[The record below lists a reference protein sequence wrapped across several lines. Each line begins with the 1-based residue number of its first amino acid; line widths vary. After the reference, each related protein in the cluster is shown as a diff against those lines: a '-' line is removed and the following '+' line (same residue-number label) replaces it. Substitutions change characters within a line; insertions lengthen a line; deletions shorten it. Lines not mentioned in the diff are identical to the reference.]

1 VLQYS
6 AHVEVCLDVT
16 ELRVS
21 SGGLL
26 GVYYRS
32 EAVGELYTYLPLTP
46 ENSAQ
51 LSAVPPRSIE
61 NSDYGF
67 SVGRGAFD
75 FNRAVSGWTTVA
87 FRLKLNDVGSNNGK

>member
-1 VLQYS
+1 M
-6 AHVEVCLDVT
+6 EVRPILT
-16 ELRVS
+16 ELRES
-21 SGGLL
+21 SRSLL
-26 GVYYRS
+26 VFYYRS
-32 EAVGELYTYLPLTP
+32 EAVGELYAYLPLTP

-75 FNRAVSGWTTVA
+75 CNRAVNGWTTVA
-87 FRLKLNDVGSNNGK
+87 FRLMLNDVGSNNGK